1 MKIQFIIVGWHYHQL
16 EFYEGLKELNDNNE
30 NINVFWSCHKKP
42 TKFIKN
48 NFEYKLFP
56 NVGEEFIAYQQ
67 AVEYLN
73 LEDDTVCFFIHDD
86 VIIKNWEFINI
97 CVKNL
102 NQFKFLGNC
111 MNYPLPSFDPTEIY
125 SPQGIT
131 EEFDNK
137 TVTDYA
143 LDKTKKWFDIR
154 I

>member
-1 MKIQFIIVGWHYHQL
+1 MKVQFIIVGWHYHQT

-30 NINVFWSCHKKP
+30 NINVFWSCHKEP

-86 VIIKNWEFINI
+86 VIIKKFFSN
-97 CVKNL
+97 
-102 NQFKFLGNC
+102 FKISLIRNASHWLHVENPKDF
-111 MNYPLPSFDPTEIY
+111 FKEI
-125 SPQGIT
+125 I
-131 EEFDNK
+131 D
-137 TVTDYA
+137 
-143 LDKTKKWFDIR
+143 WI
-154 I
+154 